1 MKTLQIPAPE
11 ADEFAPFYAGYV
23 AGLASSDVPALLSS
37 QIATLR
43 QVCSGLSEEEA
54 LYRYAPGKWSVKEV
68 IGHLG
73 DSERVFAYRALR
85 ISRGDRTPL
94 AGFDENAYVAASDF
108 DKRQIDELL
117 DDLDVLR
124 TSTVRL
130 FRHVDVDRWSWRG
143 IANGAEVSLRA
154 LAHII
159 AGHTQHHIR
168 ILADRYRLKFGGA

>member
-1 MKTLQIPAPE
+1 MKTLQIPKPQP
-11 ADEFAPFYAGYV
+11 DEFAPFYAGYI
-23 AGLASSDVPALLSS
+23 AALANADVPALLSS
-37 QIATLR
+37 QAATLR
-43 QVCSGLSEEEA
+43 QVCSDLSEEEA

-94 AGFDENAYVAASDF
+94 PGFDENTYVAASDF
-108 DKRQIDELL
+108 DDREIDELL
-117 DDLDVLR
+117 DDLELLR
-124 TSTVRL
+124 TSTLRL
-130 FRHVDVDRWSWRG
+130 FHHVASDRWDWRG
-143 IANGAEVSLRA
+143 VANGGEVSLRA

-168 ILADRYRLKFGGA
+168 ILADRYGLKFG

>member
-1 MKTLQIPAPE
+1 MKSLQIPAPE
-11 ADEFAPFYAGYV
+11 TDEFAPFYAGYI
-23 AGLASSDVPALLSS
+23 AALASSDVPALLSS
-37 QIATLR
+37 QVETLR
-43 QVCSGLSEEEA
+43 QVCSDLSEDEA

-94 AGFDENAYVAASDF
+94 PGFDENTYVAASEF
-108 DKRQIDELL
+108 DEREIQELL
-117 DDLDVLR
+117 DDLHVLR
-124 TSTVRL
+124 TSTLRL
-130 FRHVDVDRWSWRG
+130 FRHVDSERWQWRG
-143 IANGAEVSLRA
+143 VANGGEVSLRA

-168 ILADRYRLKFGGA
+168 ILADRYGLKFG